1 MFESPSRCIGTR
13 RRIECNAG
21 IQFYDKWPMQLNQ
34 VCNVYSRRPQHVVII
49 FLGQW
54 DQIPTIRDSDRLFP
68 SKLIS
73 LCLVP

>member
-1 MFESPSRCIGTR
+1 
-13 RRIECNAG
+13 
-21 IQFYDKWPMQLNQ
+21 MQLNQ